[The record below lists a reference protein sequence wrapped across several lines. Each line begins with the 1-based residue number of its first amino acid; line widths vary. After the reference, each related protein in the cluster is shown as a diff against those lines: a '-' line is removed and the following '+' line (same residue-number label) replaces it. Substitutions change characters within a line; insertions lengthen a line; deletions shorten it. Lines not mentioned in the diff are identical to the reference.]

1 MVASGELVLNISKEE
16 PSIAQIRQ
24 QLLAVRGI
32 GPWTVNYALLRGY
45 GWLDGSL
52 HGDAAVRRGLQML
65 LDHDGVMDEN
75 QTQKWLEG
83 FAPWRALVA
92 AHLWELVANGG

>member
-1 MVASGELVLNISKEE
+1 M
-16 PSIAQIRQ
+16 
-24 QLLAVRGI
+24 
-32 GPWTVNYALLRGY
+32 
-45 GWLDGSL
+45 
-52 HGDAAVRRGLQML
+52 
-65 LDHDGVMDEN
+65 GVMDEN